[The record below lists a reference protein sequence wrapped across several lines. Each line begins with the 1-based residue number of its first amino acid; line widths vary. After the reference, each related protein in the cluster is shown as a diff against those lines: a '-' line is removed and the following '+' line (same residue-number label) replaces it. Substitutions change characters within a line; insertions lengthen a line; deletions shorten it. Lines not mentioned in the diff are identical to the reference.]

1 MSLNAALTLF
11 LEEYPSATEQ
21 LFAGN
26 PVAQFIR
33 RDVPEAI
40 EAEIGDNDRY
50 LVQGSAGRGNW
61 AHVPWA
67 AVFDRFVTDTAQDGY
82 YVVYLVREDFAGIY
96 LSLNQ
101 GVTTVKKQYGA
112 DAKKALRARA
122 SDYLARIGTVADGL
136 IHGPIDL
143 ESRSQ
148 SGLGVL
154 YEQGAIC
161 SKYYQRGNIPDD
173 ATLTADLRQFID
185 YYFTLV
191 SRESALFDRS
201 QQEEDE
207 ENYEWED
214 LRFLRIHKRIERNK
228 KLVSKVK
235 TCLGLTC
242 QVCTLNFEEAYGAIG
257 KGYIEAHHLVPLS
270 QLKGKRVA
278 LDPEHDFAILCSN
291 CHRMI
296 HRSEYVSDVTSFRQ
310 RILKGQASS
319 QSSATDLAQ

>member
-11 LEEYPSATEQ
+11 LEEYPNATEQ

-26 PVAQFIR
+26 PVAEFIR

-40 EAEIGDNDRY
+40 EAAIGDNNRY
-50 LVQGSAGRGNW
+50 LVRGSAGQGNW
-61 AHVPWA
+61 ARVPWA

-82 YVVYLVREDFAGIY
+82 YVVYLVKEDFTGIY

-101 GVTTVKKQYGA
+101 GVTTVKEQYGA
-112 DAKKALRARA
+112 DARKALRVRA

-136 IHGPIDL
+136 TCGPIDL
-143 ESRSQ
+143 EISSQ
-148 SGLGVL
+148 SRLGAL
-154 YEQGAIC
+154 YEQGAVC

-173 ATLTADLRQFID
+173 ATLAADLRQFID
-185 YYFTLV
+185 YYFSLV

-207 ENYEWED
+207 GEYEWED
-214 LRFLRIHKRIERNK
+214 LRLLRMHKRIERNR
-228 KLVSKVK
+228 KLVSNVK
-235 TCLGLTC
+235 RCLGLAC
-242 QVCTLNFEEAYGAIG
+242 QACGLNFEKVYGSIG
-257 KGYIEAHHLVPLS
+257 KGYIEAHHLIPLS

-278 LDPEHDFAILCSN
+278 LDPERDFAVLCAN

-296 HRSEYVSDVTSFRQ
+296 HRSGYVSDVNSFREQ
-310 RILKGQASS
+310 ILKLQASNNRLQPS
-319 QSSATDLAQ
+319 PR